1 MKKFL
6 GLFAVLVLLCA
17 CSSQGDKQT
26 KSGADLMEDVTVKY
40 ATGFSVRVSAGI
52 RLVDVGKKDHFA
64 LVHDADAVVPEGYI
78 KVKVPIERT
87 ICMTSLQLSNFTI
100 LDAHDIVK
108 GITSTKNLFNEDI
121 KARVKDGRIVKIGME
136 GEFDPEVVMA
146 ANPDVIFISPSKR
159 GGYDAIKE
167 IGITLVPHLGYKELD
182 PLGQAEWIKFIG
194 MFIGKEKEAAEIF
207 AGIESRYNDLKEKA
221 EEAYNNGEAD
231 DKKAEYYEY
240 HTGYKWYDVT
250 QYDLSVDCEKFGIR
264 GCVDYIKKYTEMRFS

>member
-17 CSSQGDKQT
+17 CSAQGDKQS
-26 KSGADLMEDVTVKY
+26 KSGTDSMEEVTVKY
-40 ATGFSVRVSAGI
+40 ATGFSVRDSADI

-64 LVHDADAVVPEGYI
+64 LVHDAEAVVPEGYV

-87 ICMTSLQLSNFTI
+87 ICMTALQLSNFTI
-100 LDAHDIVK
+100 LDAHDVVK
-108 GITSTKNLFNEDI
+108 GITGTKNLFNEDI

-194 MFIGKEKEAAEIF
+194 MFIGKEKRPPRF
-207 AGIESRYNDLKEKA
+207 LPESRAVITN
-221 EEAYNNGEAD
+221 
-231 DKKAEYYEY
+231 
-240 HTGYKWYDVT
+240 
-250 QYDLSVDCEKFGIR
+250 
-264 GCVDYIKKYTEMRFS
+264 